1 LISNYTESKP
11 SSYNIPNLHEN
22 IASMSLTWLS
32 LALLSTAI
40 SALVNTLDSHFLTRR
55 MPSLRSYLLI
65 IGAFTILVG
74 LGILAIFP
82 PPLDIGW
89 QPYAAMLVSSAT
101 RVSAVFL
108 MLYAMKREDVA
119 RVIPLSSTAPIF
131 VAIMAVFFLGEQ
143 LVWLQW
149 LAILVVVGG
158 AILISFKRDKVG
170 GHSFHASSF
179 FMLIGS
185 SLLYAIGD
193 VTNKYAMDYISF
205 WTSAGLMMVF
215 TSGVFVFTCLRGS
228 VVQEIRSLPRPFLTS
243 LAVIGNQIG
252 AIAATLLGF
261 WAIQNG
267 PVSLA
272 SPIFNSKPLFV
283 FLYALIFGWLAPGFL
298 LAESSEKKGLLR
310 KLLATLMIVG
320 GIVVIVTA

>member
-1 LISNYTESKP
+1 
-11 SSYNIPNLHEN
+11 
-22 IASMSLTWLS
+22 MSLTWLG

-74 LGILAIFP
+74 LVILAFS
-82 PPLDIGW
+82 PLPLNLGW
-89 QPYAAMLVSSAT
+89 QTYAAALASSAT

-108 MLYAMKREDVA
+108 MLYAMKQEDVA
-119 RVIPLSSTAPIF
+119 RVIPLTSTAPIF
-131 VAIMAVFFLGEQ
+131 VAVMAVVFLGEQ
-143 LVWLQW
+143 LNPLQW
-149 LAILVVVGG
+149 LAIVIVVGG
-158 AILISFKRDKVG
+158 AILISFKRDLG
-170 GHSFHASSF
+170 GAHRFHASSF
-179 FMLIGS
+179 FMLLGS

-193 VTNKYAMDYISF
+193 VTNKYAMDNISF
-205 WTSAGLMMVF
+205 WTSAGLMMVL
-215 TSGVFVFTCLRGS
+215 TSGVFIFTCLRGCI
-228 VVQEIRSLPRPFLTS
+228 VDEITHLKRPVMTS
-243 LAVIGNQIG
+243 IGVIANQAG
-252 AIAATLLGF
+252 AIIATLLGF

-283 FLYALIFGWLAPGFL
+283 FLYALILGWLAPGFL
-298 LAESSEKKGLLR
+298 LAESSEKQGLGR

-320 GIVVIVTA
+320 GIAAIVTS

>member
-1 LISNYTESKP
+1 
-11 SSYNIPNLHEN
+11 
-22 IASMSLTWLS
+22 
-32 LALLSTAI
+32 
-40 SALVNTLDSHFLTRR
+40 
-55 MPSLRSYLLI
+55 
-65 IGAFTILVG
+65 
-74 LGILAIFP
+74 
-82 PPLDIGW
+82 
-89 QPYAAMLVSSAT
+89 
-101 RVSAVFL
+101 
-108 MLYAMKREDVA
+108 
-119 RVIPLSSTAPIF
+119 
-131 VAIMAVFFLGEQ
+131 
-143 LVWLQW
+143 
-149 LAILVVVGG
+149 
-158 AILISFKRDKVG
+158 
-170 GHSFHASSF
+170 
-179 FMLIGS
+179 
-185 SLLYAIGD
+185 
-193 VTNKYAMDYISF
+193 
-205 WTSAGLMMVF
+205 MMVF